1 MARPG
6 WRALLPTTVVVA
18 LAAGV
23 VLALAWPR
31 APGAGPAEPGRW
43 LDVAPVLDGEA
54 AGAALD
60 LRGLNEAAAGDHG
73 FIGVQGRH
81 FVQLGT
87 GRPIRFWGVN
97 GPPRGLS
104 GEPLR
109 RCARLLARHGVNLVR
124 IHAGYFDRQGEVVA
138 AEVDHALEVVE
149 ALKAVGIY
157 AHLSI
162 WYPLWFTP
170 APGTPWLEGYDGSQH
185 PFAALMFNP
194 GFQERYRAW
203 WRALLLTPS
212 PRTGRRLV
220 DEPAVAGVEIQN
232 EDSLLFPTLLS
243 LPEPQLLQLE
253 ALFGRWLAGRHG
265 SLAAAQR
272 AWAAPPLPRDAPQ
285 AGRMA
290 LRPLWQIVQE
300 RTPRDQDTAR
310 FLVETE
316 SSFYAE
322 TSTFLRALGFRGLI
336 GTSNW
341 RAADERILG
350 PLEKLASGGG
360 DFTDHHG
367 YFGAARSGEAA
378 SWSLRAGQTFIDRS
392 ALRFDADGDAG
403 RRTFENP
410 AFLPRYDG
418 KPSMLSE
425 VAWERPSRF
434 RAEAAPFLAAY
445 GALQAAGAVVQFRV
459 ESERW
464 VTLNRGVATPWP
476 LTTPG
481 QLGQFP
487 AAALLFRQGL
497 VSPGAVAARIVLGRE
512 ALHRLEGT
520 PLPQGASLGEAEHAQ
535 AIRLGPVLPGRQ
547 LDPLL
552 HLVGQVEV
560 EFRTSGT
567 EAVAQ
572 PGAGSIDPVR
582 RLVRSTTGELA
593 LDYQAGLLIIDAP
606 QAQGAV
612 GALRA
617 RPVVETAALRITS
630 TLETGAVLVVAL
642 DGAPL
647 GRSRRMLLQVM
658 SEEQASGFRSEPA
671 GSGRRRLLDPGSD
684 PWQVR
689 AITGSVTFT
698 RPDAASLGVTALDLS
713 GRRVRRLGDARRVEL
728 LPSTFHYLI
737 EPGPPAPAPAAP

>member
-6 WRALLPTTVVVA
+6 WRALLATTSVVA
-18 LAAGV
+18 LATGLVA
-23 VLALAWPR
+23 ALAWPR
-31 APGAGPAEPGRW
+31 APGTRPAAPDRW
-43 LDVAPVLDGEA
+43 LAVAPVPEGEA
-54 AGAALD
+54 DGAALD

-73 FIGVQGRH
+73 FIGARGRH

-104 GEPLR
+104 GEALR

-124 IHAGYFDRQGEVVA
+124 IHAGYFDGQGEVVA

-149 ALKAVGIY
+149 ALKAEGIY
-157 AHLSI
+157 THLST

-170 APGTPWLEGYDGSQH
+170 APGTAWLEGYDGSQY

-232 EDSLLFPTLLS
+232 EDSLLFPTVQS
-243 LPEPQLLQLE
+243 LPEPQLVRLE
-253 ALFGRWLAGRHG
+253 GLFARWLAGRHG

-272 AWAAPPLPRDAPQ
+272 AWAAPPLPRDAP
-285 AGRMA
+285 ASGRMA
-290 LRPLWQIVQE
+290 LRPLWQIAQE
-300 RTPRDQDTAR
+300 RTSRDQDTAR

-322 TSTFLRALGFRGLI
+322 TYAFLRALGFRGLI

-341 RAADERILG
+341 RAADERVLG
-350 PLEKLASGGG
+350 PLERLASAGG
-360 DFTDHHG
+360 DFVDRHG
-367 YFGAARSGEAA
+367 YFGTARQGEGP
-378 SWSLRAGQTFIDRS
+378 SWSLRAGQTYLDRS
-392 ALRFDADGDAG
+392 ALRLDGERAEGG
-403 RRTFENP
+403 RSFENP
-410 AFLPRYDG
+410 VMDPLDAG

-425 VAWERPSRF
+425 VSWERPGRF
-434 RAEAAPFLAAY
+434 RAEASPFLAAY
-445 GALQAAGAVVQFRV
+445 GALQGSGALVQYDLEAEPWASRV
-459 ESERW
+459 
-464 VTLNRGVATPWP
+464 RGHATPWP
-476 LTTPG
+476 LTSPG

-497 VSPGAVAARIVLGRE
+497 VATGEVVARVSLGRE
-512 ALHRLEGT
+512 ALARLEGT
-520 PLPQGASLGEAEHAQ
+520 PLPHGEALREGEHDL
-535 AIRLGPVLPGRQ
+535 AIRAGPVPPGRR

-552 HLVGQVEV
+552 HLVGRVEV
-560 EFRTSGT
+560 AFTDGPT

-572 PGAGSIDPVR
+572 PGSGSVDPVR
-582 RLVRSTTGELA
+582 RLVRSATGELT
-593 LDYQAGLLIIDAP
+593 LDYQAGLLVLDAP
-606 QAQGAV
+606 GAQGAV

-617 RPVVETAALRITS
+617 RPVVETEALRITS
-630 TLETGAVLVVAL
+630 TLETGTVLVVAL

-647 GRSRRMLLQVM
+647 VRSRRMLLQVM

-671 GSGRRRLLDPGSD
+671 GSGRRRLLDPGGD

-689 AITGSVTFT
+689 AITGSVAFT

-713 GRRVRRLGDARRVEL
+713 GRRVRRLGDARRIDL